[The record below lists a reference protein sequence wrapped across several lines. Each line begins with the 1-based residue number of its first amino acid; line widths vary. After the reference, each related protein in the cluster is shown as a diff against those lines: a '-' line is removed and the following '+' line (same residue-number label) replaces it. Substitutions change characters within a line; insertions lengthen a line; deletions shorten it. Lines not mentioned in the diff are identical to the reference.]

1 MDFAEAIVPLREAS
15 TQVDVGEIEIGD
27 LLREYQNMWR
37 RLCDQTIGDCVKQG
51 QYGVSVWECE
61 APEDTGESLSQFEYD
76 TKAFAFAR
84 TSEHINDKEQA
95 RRCLNIELLR
105 FDETF
110 LRSPK

>member
-15 TQVDVGEIEIGD
+15 IHVDVGKIEIGD
-27 LLREYQNMWR
+27 LLREGQNMWR
-37 RLCDQTIGDCVKQG
+37 RICDQTIGDGVKQG

-61 APEDTGESLSQFEYD
+61 APEDTGESLSQV

-105 FDETF
+105 LSTI
-110 LRSPK
+110 RS